1 MKFFSLPAFAA
12 ATVLVAGPAVATA
25 ATEADGA
32 TRLVQGSVDSAL
44 KILKDPALQGRQQRK
59 ARWGQLR
66 SVSDEAFDWA
76 AMSRRSLGV
85 HWRKLKKGQRDRFVK
100 TFKELLASHYLGQI
114 DRFTGKEKL
123 EYAGTGKTPE
133 GTEVKMLLVTAS
145 REKVPLH
152 FFVDERPKVF
162 DVSIEGVSIAN
173 HYRGVFNRQLI
184 NNDFDTL
191 MKKLERK
198 IARRAKKLNKAD
210 KAATR

>member
-1 MKFFSLPAFAA
+1 MKLLSLPALFAMAALVVAPTRVLAA
-12 ATVLVAGPAVATA
+12 ADADSASQLV
-25 ATEADGA
+25 
-32 TRLVQGSVDSAL
+32 RGSVDAAL
-44 KILKDPALQGRQQRK
+44 KILKDPTLQGRPKRT

-66 SVSDEAFDWA
+66 AVSDEAFDWA

-85 HWRKLKKGQRDRFVK
+85 HWRKLNKAERERFVQ

-123 EYAGTGKTPE
+123 EYAGTNKTPE
-133 GTEVKMLLVTAS
+133 GIEVKMLLVTAS

-173 HYRGVFNRQLI
+173 HYRGVFSRQLI
-184 NNDFDTL
+184 NNDFNTL

-210 KAATR
+210 AATR